1 MKKFAAFGLVAALA
15 FAPVASFAQ
24 TATPD
29 ASPTP
34 SMSEASKSPVEK
46 TKKHHAMR
54 HMMHKMHRMHHMHHM
69 HAMKKMA
76 PAATPSPTDT
86 PKS

>member
-1 MKKFAAFGLVAALA
+1 MKKFATFGLVAALA

-46 TKKHHAMR
+46 MKKHHAMR
-54 HMMHKMHRMHHMHHM
+54 HMMHKMHKM
-69 HAMKKMA
+69 HAMKMKKKMMA